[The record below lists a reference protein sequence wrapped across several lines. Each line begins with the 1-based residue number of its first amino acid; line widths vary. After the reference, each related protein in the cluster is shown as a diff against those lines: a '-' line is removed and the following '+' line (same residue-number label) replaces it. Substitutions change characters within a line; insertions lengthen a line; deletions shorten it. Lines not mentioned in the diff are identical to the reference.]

1 MGLHTAPGM
10 NNRRRSARQPVNV
23 AVNITTPDRPEQI
36 GVSRDVSDS
45 GMLFHSLSR
54 FDVGVRV
61 QLLFR
66 TGEREEVV
74 TARVVRSSRD
84 PAWSFYP
91 NATAVTF
98 VDPIE
103 AGPPS

>member
-1 MGLHTAPGM
+1 M
-10 NNRRRSARQPVNV
+10 NDRRRSPRQPVNV
-23 AVNITTPDRPEQI
+23 AVTISAPGRPDQI
-36 GVSRDVSDS
+36 GVSRDVSDG

-54 FDVGVRV
+54 FDIGIRV

-66 TGEREEVV
+66 TGEREDVV
-74 TARVVRSSRD
+74 TGRVVRANRD

-91 NATAVTF
+91 HATAVSY

-103 AGPPS
+103 S

>member
-1 MGLHTAPGM
+1 MRLHTALRM
-10 NNRRRSARQPVNV
+10 NNRRRGVRQPVNV
-23 AVNITTPDRPEQI
+23 AVNITAPDRPEQI
-36 GVSRDVSDS
+36 GVSRDVSDG

-74 TARVVRSSRD
+74 NARVVRASKD

-103 AGPPS
+103 AGTP

>member
-1 MGLHTAPGM
+1 MQ
-10 NNRRRSARQPVNV
+10 NRRRSARQPVNV
-23 AVNITTPDRPEQI
+23 AVSITSPDRPEQI

-54 FDVGVRV
+54 FDIGIRV

-66 TGEREEVV
+66 TGEREQLV
-74 TARVVRSSRD
+74 TGRVVRASRD

-91 NATAVTF
+91 HATAVTF

-103 AGPPS
+103 A